1 MKYKTIKVTD
11 EQYSKIKDLLELDT
25 TVKDLSELKGKLY
38 TFWCTR
44 YIYHGVVKEVNKTF
58 ITPEN
63 ASVVFETGEYSAK
76 SASDIQKLPYDC
88 NVMIQSIESFQK
100 MNW

>member
-1 MKYKTIKVTD
+1 MKTIKVSD
-11 EQYSKIKDLLELDT
+11 KVYSKIKDLLKDEDAL
-25 TVKDLSELKGKLY
+25 VKDLGDLKGKLY

-44 YIYHGVVKEVNKTF
+44 YIYHGVVKAVNRNYLTL
-58 ITPEN
+58 EN
-63 ASVVFETGEYSAK
+63 ASIVYETGEFSSK

-88 NVMIQSIESFQK
+88 NIMLQSIESFQK

>member
-1 MKYKTIKVTD
+1 MKKIEISD
-11 EQYSKIKDLLELDT
+11 EIYEKIKDIIKQEDT
-25 TVKDLSELKGKLY
+25 LVKDLSELKGKLY

-44 YIYHGVVKEVNKTF
+44 YIYHGVVKEVNKSFLTL
-58 ITPEN
+58 EN
-63 ASVVFETGEYSAK
+63 ASVVYETGEFSAK

-88 NVMIQSIESFQK
+88 NIMIQSIESFQK